1 MAEIDV
7 GLVGAGPW
15 AQLVHGPVLAAGPE
29 THLVGVWARRSDAA
43 SELASSLGVR
53 TFGRYEDLLDACQ
66 AIAFAVPPAVQ
77 AELAATA
84 ARRGKALLLEK
95 PIADDLDGALRL
107 ADAVGEA
114 GVVSQ
119 VVLSFRYAA
128 PVRTFL
134 EAAARLDVIGG
145 RGEFISGGLLGG
157 PFATPWRLERGALL
171 DLGPHVIDLLDAA
184 LGRVVAVR
192 AHGASLGWVGLLLE
206 HEDGRVSEASLCATA
221 GIEPQIATAAVFGP
235 AGALSVDCAAA
246 GGPEAFAVLRRE
258 FAAAVAS
265 GTGHPLDVQRGL
277 HLQHVIAAA
286 EADLDDAGSRQP
298 LRGVGVHGRPAQP
311 GVTGGG
317 GKTFPVS

>member
-1 MAEIDV
+1 VTLVTGECIQVDPVVSCAALASPFVAAIEV

-29 THLVGVWARRSDAA
+29 TRLVGVWARRPDAA
-43 SELASSLGVR
+43 SELASRLGVR
-53 TFGRYEDLLDACQ
+53 PFGRYDDLLDACD
-66 AIAFAVPPAVQ
+66 AVAFSVPPAVQ
-77 AELAATA
+77 AELATTA

-107 ADAVGEA
+107 ADAAGEA

-119 VVLSFRYAA
+119 VVLTWRYTAA
-128 PVRTFL
+128 VRAFL

-145 RGEFISGGLLGG
+145 RGEFISGALLGG

-184 LGRVVAVR
+184 LGHVVAVR

-221 GIEPQIATAAVFGP
+221 GIEPQVASAAVYGP
-235 AGALSVDCAAA
+235 TGGLSVDCAGAVE
-246 GGPEAFAVLRRE
+246 PEAFAVVRRE
-258 FAAAVAS
+258 FAEAVAG

-286 EADLDDAGSRQP
+286 EADLADAGN
-298 LRGVGVHGRPAQP
+298 VVP
-311 GVTGGG
+311 G
-317 GKTFPVS
+317 